1 MSAQQPAN
9 FSTFPYAYHGKVM
22 VAGVLFPIAG
32 IIVVGLRIWA
42 RLKKKLKIGA
52 DDWLIMPALVRR

>member
-9 FSTFPYAYHGKVM
+9 YSTFTYAYHGKVI
-22 VAGVLFPIAG
+22 VAGVLLPVVG

-42 RLKKKLKIGA
+42 RLKRRLKIGT